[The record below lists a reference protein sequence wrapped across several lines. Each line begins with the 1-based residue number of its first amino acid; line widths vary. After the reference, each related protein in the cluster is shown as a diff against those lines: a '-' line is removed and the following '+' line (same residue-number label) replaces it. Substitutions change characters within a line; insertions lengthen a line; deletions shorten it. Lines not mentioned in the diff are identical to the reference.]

1 MTPITEKAKR
11 RMLVPS
17 TKRAVLVVPVEV
29 AERME
34 RRAATLERK
43 LKEARARAAVC
54 HSCVFMKRH
63 YREGGGQ

>member
-1 MTPITEKAKR
+1 MMTPITEKAKR

-34 RRAATLERK
+34 RRVATLERQ
-43 LKEARARAAVC
+43 LKEARARAATCNTC
-54 HSCVFMKRH
+54 HLMKRY
-63 YREGGGQ
+63 YRESSA